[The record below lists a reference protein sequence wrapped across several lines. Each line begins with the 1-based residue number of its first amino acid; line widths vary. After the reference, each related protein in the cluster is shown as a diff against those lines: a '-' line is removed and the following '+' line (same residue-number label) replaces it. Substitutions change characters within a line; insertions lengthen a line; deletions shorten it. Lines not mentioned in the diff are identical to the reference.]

1 MADFISAITP
11 NTDLSVSDFDGRG
24 PGTST
29 DLATGDIRR
38 KYNFGSRVS
47 ELAIPQDPFFRFVSK
62 VAKKATDDPQFKFS
76 EKRPSFHKRYAYVMG
91 YVQNDGADEFA
102 DDTIEAQNDGGT
114 GTSVAVGDTLKLYM
128 AGDYKSAGNVQNV
141 YGNTDN
147 KIDVGVS
154 GTTPK
159 FFIPGQVIKIPTA
172 TDSENSSGASW
183 GKSYMLARISEVDAD
198 TWSGTAKDSKYPA
211 VVTCKVVKASNSSYV
226 GYAGYVNNNF
236 GPGAAA
242 GDEAVSDQSIASTLE
257 RARTYVVGSAHEEGS
272 GFPQTWIDQ
281 PYQSNHGL
289 TQIWKTSM
297 AMTNTARATVLK
309 FEQNEWA
316 RVWKEKLIEH
326 KWDIETS
333 LLFGS
338 QYSDGDS
345 IQYTQGAVDYISG
358 YGNAFSLDPTTKT
371 QDAFLDD
378 LSNYI
383 DPRYN
388 NSQATMFFCNTA
400 VYNWLHK
407 LSGYFANNVGVVQP
421 GAGNTTPSAFPAL
434 TGANAPLGRAD
445 MSLVG
450 RKKVLGVDV
459 TQISTVYGDM
469 NVARNIHLD
478 GSNVKMLGIN
488 MKNCA
493 YRPLVG
499 NGVNRDTSVYV
510 GVQTLENSGVD
521 RRVDQILTEAGM
533 EWSMAE
539 SHAIWT

>member
-1 MADFISAITP
+1 MSDFLSVITP
-11 NTDLSVSDFDGRG
+11 NPNLSVTDFDGRG

-47 ELAIPQDPFFRFVSK
+47 ELSIPQDPFFRFVSK

-76 EKRPSFHKRYAYVMG
+76 EKRSSFHKRYAYVMG
-91 YVQNDGADEFA
+91 HVTGAGANVVNDA
-102 DDTIEAQNDGGT
+102 TLT
-114 GTSVAVGDTLKLYM
+114 GTNGDTGTNVGAGEQIKLLM
-128 AGDYKSAGNVQNV
+128 AGDYLNTGNIQNV
-141 YGNTDN
+141 FGNTTN
-147 KIDVGVS
+147 KAADAGAS
-154 GTTPK
+154 GTTPQ
-159 FFIPGQVIKIPTA
+159 FFLPGQVIKVPMMTDAATA
-172 TDSENSSGASW
+172 ATSWGAS
-183 GKSYMLARISEVDAD
+183 YLLARITDVDKD
-198 TWSGTAKDSKYPA
+198 SYSGTAVDSKYPT
-211 VVTCKVVKASNSSYV
+211 VVTATVVKVPNTSYV
-226 GYAGYVNNNF
+226 GFAGWWGDNF
-236 GPGAAA
+236 SPGAASD
-242 GDEAVSDQSIASTLE
+242 DEVVADQSISSTLE
-257 RARTYVVGSAHEEGS
+257 RARTYVVGTAHAEGS
-272 GFPQTWIDQ
+272 GFPETWVDQ
-281 PYQSNHGL
+281 PYSANHGL

-309 FEQNEWA
+309 FESNEWA
-316 RVWKEKLIEH
+316 RVWKEKLVEH

-338 QYSDGDS
+338 QYSDASS
-345 IQYTQGAVDYISG
+345 IQYTQGAVDYITN
-358 YGNAFSLDPTTKT
+358 YGNIFSLAVATKT
-371 QDAFLDD
+371 QDDFLDD
-378 LSNYI
+378 LSNYM

-388 NSQATMFFCNTA
+388 NSSATLFFCSTE

-407 LSGYFANNVGVVQP
+407 LGGYFKNNLEVSSQ
-421 GAGNTTPSAFPAL
+421 L
-434 TGANAPLGRAD
+434 RAD
-445 MSLVG
+445 LSISG
-450 RKKVLGVDV
+450 RKKVFGVDI
-459 TQISTVYGDM
+459 TTISTVYGDM

-478 GSNVKMLGIN
+478 GTNVKMLGIN

-499 NGVNRDTSVYV
+499 NGINRDTSVYV